1 MPNLFVL
8 FACYFQRF
16 GKQIPNTSHSLPLKE
31 YTGLYT
37 DKMYGDTEILIKNGK
52 LILSLL
58 PVKEYFTS
66 SMEHFH
72 YDTFN
77 IDFKFA
83 MLEFGL
89 LTFNL
94 DSDGQVQ
101 EFIIDLPS
109 NDLHFSNLRFIKQN
123 TK

>member
-1 MPNLFVL
+1 
-8 FACYFQRF
+8 
-16 GKQIPNTSHSLPLKE
+16 
-31 YTGLYT
+31 
-37 DKMYGDTEILIKNGK
+37 MYGDAEILIKNGK

-72 YDTFN
+72 YDTFK
-77 IDFKFA
+77 IDFNFA

-109 NDLHFSNLRFIKQN
+109 VLSRK
-123 TK
+123 

>member
-8 FACYFQRF
+8 FACYFQRL

-31 YTGLYT
+31 YKGLYT
-37 DKMYGDTEILIKNGK
+37 DKMYGDAEILIKNGK

-58 PVKEYFTS
+58 
-66 SMEHFH
+66 
-72 YDTFN
+72 
-77 IDFKFA
+77 FA

-109 NDLHFSNLRFIKQN
+109 VLSRK
-123 TK
+123 